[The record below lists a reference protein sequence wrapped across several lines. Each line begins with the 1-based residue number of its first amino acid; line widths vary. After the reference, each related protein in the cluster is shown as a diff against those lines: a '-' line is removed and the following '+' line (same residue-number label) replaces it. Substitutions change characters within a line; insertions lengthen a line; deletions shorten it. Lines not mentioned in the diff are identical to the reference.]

1 MEKNKKFLADISKI
15 KDAIE
20 TKKLVVFAGAGI
32 SIDAGVPSWSQLIA
46 EISSEID
53 VPKTEQDYLKIA
65 QMYYNQRQQ
74 KEYGEKIR
82 KVLQHKKVKY
92 NEIHESIFQLEPEHF
107 LTTNYD
113 DFLEEMFLLK
123 KELNA
128 IGNNFNQSVHKLH
141 TLDHDP
147 QIKAWAILNEASK
160 KLFMKK
166 VDEIVER
173 MNQIYEQ
180 WSQK

>member
-1 MEKNKKFLADISKI
+1 MERLLINCENEIVMKETKQVRTGWLTVRLNEDEEKKLNKFYSRTTSNSLSEYARDVLLKEPVNVIYRNQSADEFLA
-15 KDAIE
+15 
-20 TKKLVVFAGAGI
+20 
-32 SIDAGVPSWSQLIA
+32 
-46 EISSEID
+46 
-53 VPKTEQDYLKIA
+53 
-65 QMYYNQRQQ
+65 
-74 KEYGEKIR
+74 
-82 KVLQHKKVKY
+82 
-92 NEIHESIFQLEPEHF
+92 
-107 LTTNYD
+107 
-113 DFLEEMFLLK
+113 EMILLK

-166 VDEIVER
+166 VNEILER